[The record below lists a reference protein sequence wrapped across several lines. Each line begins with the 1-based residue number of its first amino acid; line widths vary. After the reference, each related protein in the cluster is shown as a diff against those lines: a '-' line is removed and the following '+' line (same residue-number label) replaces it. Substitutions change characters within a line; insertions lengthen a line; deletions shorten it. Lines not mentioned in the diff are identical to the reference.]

1 MIMGNTSIF
10 WGNPKGSII
19 MIFSENWSVGH
30 RFGTNVQ
37 GVDILAPI
45 DFNPS
50 DNLLKIFGN
59 PNEK

>member
-1 MIMGNTSIF
+1 MGNTSIF
-10 WGNPKGSII
+10 WGNPKSSII
-19 MIFSENWSVGH
+19 MISSENWSVGH

-37 GVDILAPI
+37 GVDILAQI

-59 PNEK
+59 LNEK